1 MFMIKKIAILS
12 SAVLC
17 LSLTGCGASNS
28 DKAEEGTQESTVVE
42 EASKAVATIK
52 PGLWF
57 SPSEERY
64 FLFYKD
70 KSNNNP
76 GVLNENLGVTRD
88 LQYGMGLGF
97 QYTLNGADADFSF
110 GAVDEH
116 SPASV
121 TFDGDNVINI
131 EWKNKDGSNESIETL
146 VYVSEMSLEEFNG
159 SYTNKEIYDQVSKHY
174 GTEVNSQASA
184 APSYITLTNWGETV
198 TVRFME
204 SAEGMDECLATYT
217 IDRFTG
223 KGSAKIAQEGKDD
236 ITKDIELT
244 KEEQAK

>member
-1 MFMIKKIAILS
+1 MIKKFAILS
-12 SAVLC
+12 SAVVC
-17 LSLTGCGASNS
+17 LALTGCGSSNS
-28 DKAEEGTQESTVVE
+28 NKAEEGVQESAVVE
-42 EASKAVATIK
+42 EAGKAVATIK
-52 PGLWF
+52 HGLWF

-64 FLFYKD
+64 FLFYED

-121 TFDGDNVINI
+121 TFDGDNIINI
-131 EWKNKDGSNESIETL
+131 EWKNDEGSNGSTETL
-146 VYVSEMSLEEFNG
+146 IYVSEMSSKEFSG
-159 SYTNKEIYDQVSKHY
+159 LYTNKEIYDQVFKHY

-184 APSYITLTNWGETV
+184 APSYITLINWGKTV
-198 TVRFME
+198 TAKFVRSTEDPDF
-204 SAEGMDECLATYT
+204 DNVLATYT

-223 KGSAKIAQEGKDD
+223 KGKVVISQGEKEP
-236 ITKDIELT
+236 ITKEVEL
-244 KEEQAK
+244 KK

>member
-1 MFMIKKIAILS
+1 MIKKIAILS

-42 EASKAVATIK
+42 EASKAIATIK
-52 PGLWF
+52 HGLWF
-57 SPSEERY
+57 SPSSEKY
-64 FLFYKD
+64 YLFYED
-70 KSNNNP
+70 KNDD
-76 GVLNENLGVTRD
+76 GHNENAGVTSN
-88 LQYGMGLGF
+88 LQDGMGIPF
-97 QYTLNGADADFSF
+97 RYTLDGNEADISFWEADN
-110 GAVDEH
+110 H
-116 SPASV
+116 TPATV
-121 TFDGDNVINI
+121 TFDGDNTMNI
-131 EWKNKDGSNESIETL
+131 VWKNGDNVAKGPETL
-146 VYVSEMSLEEFNG
+146 LYVSEMSLEEFDFY
-159 SYTNKEIYDQVSKHY
+159 SNKEIYDQVSKHY
-174 GTEVNSQASA
+174 SNEVDSQTSKV
-184 APSYITLTNWGETV
+184 PSYITLTSWGKEV

-204 SAEGMDECLATYT
+204 SAEGMDECLAIYT